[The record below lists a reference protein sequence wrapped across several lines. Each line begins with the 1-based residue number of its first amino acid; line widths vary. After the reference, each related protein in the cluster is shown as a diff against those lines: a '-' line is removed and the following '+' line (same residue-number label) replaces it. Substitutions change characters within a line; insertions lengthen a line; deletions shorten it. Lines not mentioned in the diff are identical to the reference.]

1 MTKPTM
7 RAGVLGLVG
16 LLGAGTGM
24 GLGTRAI
31 VGLGASAIGVLGM
44 STTAAADA
52 AKPGLETAGGMREA
66 LTKLGD
72 GREVEL
78 VLANGKSYRGKLGG
92 VGSATVLLTQ
102 IAGKEF
108 YDVLIVLDQVA
119 AVELRVR
126 GN

>member
-1 MTKPTM
+1 MTRRM
-7 RAGVLGLVG
+7 MGLVA
-16 LLGAGTGM
+16 LVVL
-24 GLGTRAI
+24 
-31 VGLGASAIGVLGM
+31 LGASAMAHAEEVKNGL
-44 STTAAADA
+44 SAAGRVRD
-52 AKPGLETAGGMREA
+52 A

-78 VLANGKSYRGKLGG
+78 VLDNGKSYRGKLGG
-92 VGSATVLLTQ
+92 VGSETVLLTQ

-108 YDVLIVLDQVA
+108 YDVLIELDEVA

>member
-1 MTKPTM
+1 MM
-7 RAGVLGLVG
+7 RTALVALVVL
-16 LLGAGTGM
+16 
-24 GLGTRAI
+24 
-31 VGLGASAIGVLGM
+31 LGASAMAHAEEAKNGL
-44 STTAAADA
+44 SAAGRVRD
-52 AKPGLETAGGMREA
+52 A

-78 VLANGKSYRGKLGG
+78 VLDNGKSYRGKLGG
-92 VGSATVLLTQ
+92 VGSETVLLTQ

-108 YDVLIVLDQVA
+108 YDVLIDLDHVA